1 MDHPLPWLRY
11 VDAGDLDDDA
21 GRFDE
26 LRVESPTGE
35 DLGDVDGFIVDS
47 DSGRPLY
54 VVVDSGGWFKSK
66 YFLLPVG
73 HAGLDSD
80 REALVAAISRDRI
93 ERFPGVDLD
102 TFDKLSEADL
112 KRLNDDICQACS
124 IEGVSITYSASEPY
138 SAAWDRPDFRYPDW
152 WHADPALPSRMG
164 ASAVTAGATLGQSS
178 LTSRTEVPNRE
189 QVVGSSSQGTG
200 QSEPRDPSPHFDGR
214 AHPGDVIGVETGGER
229 TYVGDTA
236 EDENKRRRDAE
247 ETDGKHRRDERK

>member
-1 MDHPLPWLRY
+1 VDHPLPWLRY
-11 VDAGDLDDDA
+11 IDAGDLDDTSA
-21 GRFDE
+21 FDG
-26 LRVESPTGE
+26 LHVESPDGE
-35 DLGDVDGFIVDS
+35 DLGDVNGFIVDS

-54 VVVDSGGWFKSK
+54 VVIDSGGWFKSK

-102 TFDKLSEADL
+102 NFDKLSEADL
-112 KRLNDDICQACS
+112 KHLNDDICQACS

-189 QVVGSSSQGTG
+189 QVVGRKSQGTG
-200 QSEPRDPSPHFDGR
+200 QSEPRDASPHFDGR

-236 EDENKRRRDAE
+236 EDENKRRRDGE
-247 ETDGKHRRDERK
+247 ETDAKHRRDERK